1 VYGVVAHTVSHRT
14 AEFGIRMALGA
25 RGGAIAA
32 MVVRQ
37 GLMLAASGTA
47 IGLFASLFLTK
58 LFSSLL
64 FDVQPIDP
72 GALAASAAIVAAMT
86 IVASYIPARRA
97 GRVDP
102 MVALRNE

>member
-1 VYGVVAHTVSHRT
+1 
-14 AEFGIRMALGA
+14 MADTQSESS
-25 RGGAIAA
+25 RA
-32 MVVRQ
+32 M
-37 GLMLAASGTA
+37 LLH
-47 IGLFASLFLTK
+47 ILLTK

-72 GALAASAAIVAAMT
+72 GAFAASAAVVGAMT
-86 IVASYIPARRA
+86 LVASYIPARRA